1 MVAITT
7 SPLAECPTFPTEL
20 MDHRRMTEGIRQA
33 EGVRQLLG
41 EGERLVDVL
50 EGLGRVAQQLH
61 DPGRNGAAPHHGVR
75 RMIQEGPRT
84 VLLGVIEDDAVL
96 QVRAGRGKLA
106 KIGRRRSQ
114 RQVRRQAEA
123 RVVRALGPLE
133 EIRPELTRYP

>member
-1 MVAITT
+1 M
-7 SPLAECPTFPTEL
+7 
-20 MDHRRMTEGIRQA
+20 
-33 EGVRQLLG
+33 RQLLG

-50 EGLGRVAQQLH
+50 EGLSRVAKQLH
-61 DPGRNGAAPHHGVR
+61 DPGRNGEAPHHRVR

-123 RVVRALGPLE
+123 RVVRALGPPE
-133 EIRPELTRYP
+133 EIRPELTRSQ